1 MRSYLRS
8 HLICSLALLLPP
20 FASLAAQ
27 RADTAGDRRSDSL
40 RHQIE
45 ERFAARVQQEL
56 RLTSEQATKLRATSA
71 TYGARRRELRDQER
85 RIRHAL
91 WQQLQPGV
99 AANNDSVSKLTDA
112 MIELKLTSAQAARDE
127 MKELSRYLNPVQRA
141 RLYVMR
147 EQLYHRVKKAHGH
160 RGMGHREKDKS
171 WM

>member
-1 MRSYLRS
+1 MRS
-8 HLICSLALLLPP
+8 HLLYCLALSMLPL
-20 FASLAAQ
+20 ASLAAQ
-27 RADTAGDRRSDSL
+27 RSDTADVRADSL

-56 RLTSEQATKLRATSA
+56 GLTSEQTTKLRATSA
-71 TYGARRRELRDQER
+71 TYGARRRELRNRER
-85 RIRHAL
+85 QIKQAV

-99 AANNDSVSKLTDA
+99 AANSDSVSRLTDA
-112 MIELKLTSAQAARDE
+112 LIGLKLTSAQAAREE

-141 RLYVMR
+141 RLYLMR

-160 RGMGHREKDKS
+160 GRRGHGEKDKG

>member
-1 MRSYLRS
+1 MRS
-8 HLICSLALLLPP
+8 HLLYSLALMILPV
-20 FASLAAQ
+20 ASVAAQ
-27 RADTAGDRRSDSL
+27 RSDTADARADSL
-40 RHQIE
+40 RHRIE

-56 RLTSEQATKLRATSA
+56 GLTSEQATRLRATSA
-71 TYGARRRELRDQER
+71 TYGARRRQLRDRER
-85 RIRHAL
+85 QIKQAL

-99 AANNDSVSKLTDA
+99 AANSDSVTRLTDA
-112 MIELKLTSAQAARDE
+112 LIELKLTSAQAARDE

-160 RGMGHREKDKS
+160 HGMGRREKHKG

>member
-1 MRSYLRS
+1 MRS
-8 HLICSLALLLPP
+8 HLMYSLALLLLPL
-20 FASLAAQ
+20 ASLAAQ
-27 RADTAGDRRSDSL
+27 RADTAGSGRADSL
-40 RHQIE
+40 RHRIE

-56 RLTSEQATKLRATSA
+56 GLTNEQATKLRATSA
-71 TYGARRRELRDQER
+71 TYGARRREVRDRER
-85 RIRHAL
+85 QIKQAL

-99 AANNDSVSKLTDA
+99 AANNDSVSRLTDA

-160 RGMGHREKDKS
+160 HGMGRRAKDKG

>member
-1 MRSYLRS
+1 MRS
-8 HLICSLALLLPP
+8 HLMCSIALLLTPVG
-20 FASLAAQ
+20 SLTAQ
-27 RADTAGDRRSDSL
+27 RSDSAGEHRADSL
-40 RHQIE
+40 RHRIE
-45 ERFAARVQQEL
+45 ERFAERVQREL
-56 RLTSEQATKLRATSA
+56 GLTGDQATKLRATSA

-85 RIRHAL
+85 RIKQAL

-112 MIELKLTSAQAARDE
+112 LIQLKLTSAQAARDE
-127 MKELSRYLNPVQRA
+127 MKEFSRYLNPVQRA

-160 RGMGHREKDKS
+160 RGMGRREKDKG

>member
-1 MRSYLRS
+1 MRS
-8 HLICSLALLLPP
+8 HLMYSLVLLLTP
-20 FASLAAQ
+20 FLPLAAQ
-27 RADTAGDRRSDSL
+27 GTDSAAGRSDSL
-40 RHQIE
+40 RHRIE

-56 RLTSEQATKLRATSA
+56 GLSNEQATRLRATSA

-85 RIRHAL
+85 RIKQAL

-99 AANNDSVSKLTDA
+99 AANNDSVSRLTDA
-112 MIELKLTSAQAARDE
+112 MIQLKLTSAQAARDE
-127 MKELSRYLNPVQRA
+127 MNELSRYLNPVQRA

-160 RGMGHREKDKS
+160 RGMGRRHRDKS